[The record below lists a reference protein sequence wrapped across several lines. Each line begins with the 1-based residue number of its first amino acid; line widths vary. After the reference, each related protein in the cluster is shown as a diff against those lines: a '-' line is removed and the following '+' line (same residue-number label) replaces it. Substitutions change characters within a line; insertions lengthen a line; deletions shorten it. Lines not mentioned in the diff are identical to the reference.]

1 MSRKKQ
7 HDATKSMITDSQLQE
22 SIKNNVEV
30 RKLKIQH
37 KEFTESQ
44 NKFLEIAH
52 SEKKHN

>member
-7 HDATKSMITDSQLQE
+7 HDVTKSMITDSQLQE

-37 KEFTESQ
+37 TQTRNEQSTRIER
-44 NKFLEIAH
+44 H
-52 SEKKHN
+52 C